1 MKPVTG
7 WGWSVALAAVF
18 ATAALWWPGTA
29 ETFGTA
35 DARIGPGGVD
45 IRPSR
50 LLFRR
55 QWGVFGYL
63 TASEWRDGPDAPR
76 QRLSEWH
83 PASLSL
89 TALTTLGL
97 LGFSAWVGRQMASR
111 RPG

>member
-1 MKPVTG
+1 MKPVTRRR
-7 WGWSVALAAVF
+7 WSVALAAVF
-18 ATAALWWPGTA
+18 ATAALWWSGAA

-63 TASEWRDGPDAPR
+63 TASEWHDGPDAPS

-83 PASLSL
+83 PASLSV
-89 TALTTLGL
+89 TALITFGL
-97 LGFSAWVGRQMASR
+97 LGVSAWAGRRMACR